1 MNILMVAA
9 ENGTL
14 PGGKVGGIGD
24 VVRDLPPAL
33 AATGASVQ
41 VVMPGYQAF
50 SKLEQVELVGHLD
63 VPFGGKV
70 ETVTLAKI
78 DTGNGVDLWIIDS
91 PLLAP
96 QGVGRVYCHDPDS
109 QPFATDATKFA
120 LFSAAV
126 CELLLH
132 RHFGV
137 LDFVHLHDWHAA
149 FVAMLLRYHSRYQA
163 ERTQRL
169 VYTIHNLALQG
180 IRPVDGN
187 PSALKTWFP
196 DFGAVDHQIMDLR
209 YPDCINPVRAA
220 INLCDTIHTV
230 SPSYILEIQEPTN
243 EKLGFYGGEGLDRD
257 LRAAAAEDRL
267 VGVLN
272 GCDYADTPKKIPS
285 WKRMLAVA
293 EQAVTAWSLA
303 EAADVHTLALSRIA
317 KWKSQPSPTCVLT
330 SVGRATDQKLRILRE
345 GLTPQTSS
353 LAQILTQL
361 PPDAKLIMTGSGDAA
376 YETFLFETAKAH
388 DNFLFLRGYSE
399 ALGTILY
406 AGGDLFLMPSS
417 FEPCGISQLLAMR
430 AGQPVVAHAVGG
442 LRDTIIDNETG
453 FLFNGANPRAQSL
466 ELVGT
471 VAYAMELF
479 YMNPSRYR
487 LIREAASKVRFEW
500 SKIAKQYRQSI
511 YV

>member
-1 MNILMVAA
+1 
-9 ENGTL
+9 
-14 PGGKVGGIGD
+14 
-24 VVRDLPPAL
+24 
-33 AATGASVQ
+33 
-41 VVMPGYQAF
+41 
-50 SKLEQVELVGHLD
+50 
-63 VPFGGKV
+63 
-70 ETVTLAKI
+70 
-78 DTGNGVDLWIIDS
+78 
-91 PLLAP
+91 
-96 QGVGRVYCHDPDS
+96 
-109 QPFATDATKFA
+109 
-120 LFSAAV
+120 
-126 CELLLH
+126 
-132 RHFGV
+132 
-137 LDFVHLHDWHAA
+137 
-149 FVAMLLRYHSRYQA
+149 
-163 ERTQRL
+163 
-169 VYTIHNLALQG
+169 
-180 IRPVDGN
+180 
-187 PSALKTWFP
+187 
-196 DFGAVDHQIMDLR
+196 
-209 YPDCINPVRAA
+209 
-220 INLCDTIHTV
+220 
-230 SPSYILEIQEPTN
+230 
-243 EKLGFYGGEGLDRD
+243 
-257 LRAAAAEDRL
+257 
-267 VGVLN
+267 
-272 GCDYADTPKKIPS
+272 
-285 WKRMLAVA
+285 
-293 EQAVTAWSLA
+293 
-303 EAADVHTLALSRIA
+303 
-317 KWKSQPSPTCVLT
+317 
-330 SVGRATDQKLRILRE
+330 VGRATDQKLRILRE